1 MKRTLRFSIAI
12 LSLSLV
18 AFLLLAM
25 LPQDQKIGAPWSVPA
40 KYKAMKST
48 QKADATTL
56 NTGKMLYTKHCKSCH
71 GGGGLGDGPKSSSMK
86 TKVNK
91 FKDAKFQGQTDGEI
105 YFESFVGRDE
115 MPNFEKKIADEEER
129 WAIVSFVRT
138 LK

>member
-12 LSLSLV
+12 LSLSLA

-25 LPQDQKIGAPWSVPA
+25 LPQDQKVGAPWSVPA
-40 KYKAMKST
+40 KYKAMKNT
-48 QKADATTL
+48 QKADPAAL
-56 NTGKMLYTKHCKSCH
+56 STGKMLYTKHCKSCH

-86 TKVNK
+86 TKVNN

-115 MPNFEKKIADEEER
+115 MPNFEKKILDDEER